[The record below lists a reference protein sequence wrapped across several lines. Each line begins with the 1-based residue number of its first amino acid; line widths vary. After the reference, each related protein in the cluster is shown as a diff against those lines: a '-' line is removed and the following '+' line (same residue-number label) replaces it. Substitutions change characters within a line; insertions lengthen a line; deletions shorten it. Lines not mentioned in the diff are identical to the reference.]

1 MAVHINCTLRCIL
14 IINLLTLVVFWK
26 KTNRRGL
33 FIDKVTTIT
42 LNSLGLFE
50 SSNQNSIRDF
60 LIWLYLTGKCEL
72 SGLPVDNTMIYLL
85 DKDFRPVKAG
95 EVGELFVAGMNLA
108 AGYVNGKQ
116 IPETY

>member
-1 MAVHINCTLRCIL
+1 
-14 IINLLTLVVFWK
+14 
-26 KTNRRGL
+26 
-33 FIDKVTTIT
+33 
-42 LNSLGLFE
+42 
-50 SSNQNSIRDF
+50 
-60 LIWLYLTGKCEL
+60 
-72 SGLPVDNTMIYLL
+72 MIYLL